1 MIAPLLRRTPLR
13 RFLAPVSPSDAS
25 GTRRSLRPRRAEPP
39 RNRPR
44 FLIAVGLFCAIYG
57 VIGARLVVWGAISDP
72 TDPFQTS
79 GIGGPITRPD
89 LVDRNGEVLATDIKT
104 ASLFAEPRRIVDA
117 DEATEALMTVLPDL
131 NPKVVHARL
140 SSKAGFAWLRREL
153 TPRQQQEIL
162 ALGIPGIGFRNEKK
176 RFYPGGPTAA
186 HVLGAVNI
194 DNQGIAGMEKYVDDS
209 GFRALQSSGFA
220 SNGDLE
226 PVKLSL
232 DLRVQH
238 IVRDELV
245 AGVERYKAIAAGGLV
260 MDVETGE
267 IIAMASVPDYDPNTP
282 GDALK
287 KENLNRVSAGTFE
300 MGSTFK
306 IFTTA
311 MALDSGKVK
320 VTDIFDTTP
329 FRVAGFTIKEFHGK
343 GRPLSV
349 PEIFE
354 YSSNVGS
361 AREADLIGI
370 DGHKEFLT
378 RMGLLSKVKTELP
391 EVAMPTQPK
400 VWKKINSMTIAFGH
414 GVSTTP
420 LNTAVAAAAIAN
432 GGWYIPP
439 TFLPRTKEE
448 ADKIKVRV
456 VAQHTSDD
464 MRGIF
469 RLNGEQGS
477 GKRANPPGYHVG
489 GKTGTAEKVVN
500 GRYSKDSRFNAYV
513 GAFPIEKPRYL
524 VVTIIDEP
532 KRFEKDPNATAGF
545 NAGVMVGNIVR
556 RAATFLN
563 VKPDFGD
570 TGRQLLVSY

>member
-1 MIAPLLRRTPLR
+1 MIDLRKLVPARARPQAAPTLGLKPRRVEAPR
-13 RFLAPVSPSDAS
+13 NKARFAIATALFCSVYLVIGGRLVMWGAVSDPNDTYRAAS
-25 GTRRSLRPRRAEPP
+25 GA
-39 RNRPR
+39 
-44 FLIAVGLFCAIYG
+44 
-57 VIGARLVVWGAISDP
+57 
-72 TDPFQTS
+72 
-79 GIGGPITRPD
+79 GPITRPD

-104 ASLFAEPRRIVDA
+104 ASLFAEPKRIVDA
-117 DEATEALMTVLPDL
+117 DEATESLLTVLPDL
-131 NPKVVHARL
+131 NPKVLHARL
-140 SSKAGFAWLRREL
+140 SSKAGFAWLKREL

-162 ALGIPGIGFRNEKK
+162 ALGIPGIGFRTEKR
-176 RFYPGGPTAA
+176 RFYPGGPTAS
-186 HVLGAVNI
+186 HIVGAVNV

-209 GFRALQSSGFA
+209 GFRDLQTSGFA
-220 SNGDLE
+220 SNDAME
-226 PVKLSL
+226 PVKLSI

-238 IVRDELV
+238 VLRDELM
-245 AGVERYKAIAAGGLV
+245 AGLGRYQAIAAGGV
-260 MDVETGE
+260 VINVETGE
-267 IIAMASVPDYDPNTP
+267 VVAMASVPDYDPNTP

-287 KENLNRVSAGTFE
+287 KDNLNRMSAGTFE

-320 VTDIFDTTP
+320 VTDIFDTRP

-378 RMGLLSKVKTELP
+378 RLGLLSRMKTELP
-391 EVAMPTQPK
+391 EVATPTQPK

-420 LNTAVAAAAIAN
+420 LQTVVAAAAIAN

-448 ADKIKVRV
+448 ADALKTRV
-456 VAQHTSDD
+456 VSQQTSDE

-477 GKRANPPGYHVG
+477 GKRANVPGYHVG
-489 GKTGTAEKVVN
+489 GKTGTAEKVEN
-500 GRYSKDSRFNAYV
+500 GRYSKDKRFNAYI
-513 GAFPIEKPRYL
+513 GAFPIEKPRY
-524 VVTIIDEP
+524 VVAVVIDEP

-545 NAGVMVGNIVR
+545 NAGVMVGNVVR

-563 VKPDFGD
+563 VAPDFGE
-570 TGRQLLVSY
+570 TGKQLLVSY